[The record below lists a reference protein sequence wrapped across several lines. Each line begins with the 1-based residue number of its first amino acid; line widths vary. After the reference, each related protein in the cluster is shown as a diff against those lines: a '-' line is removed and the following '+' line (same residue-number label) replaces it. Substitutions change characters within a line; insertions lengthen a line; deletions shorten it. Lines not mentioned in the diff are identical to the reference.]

1 MKITVIS
8 GSHRENSQSERVARY
23 IEKVLK
29 SQGAEASLITLA
41 KNPLPLWDE
50 GVWEGDASWKKAWE
64 PIALNL
70 SASDGFVIISPEWSG
85 MVPAGLKNFLLLCSA
100 REVGHK
106 PALIVS
112 VSSGIGGSYPVAEL
126 RMSSY
131 KNTRLVYVP
140 DHVIVRDAEKML
152 QGDDPAEEH
161 DAHLRQRLSYSLEM
175 LQEYAKALS
184 LVRASGKINLK
195 DFPFGM

>member
-50 GVWEGDASWKKAWE
+50 GVWEGEPSWKKAWE

-152 QGDDPAEEH
+152 QGDDPAGEH
-161 DAHLRQRLSYSLEM
+161 DAQLRQRLSYSLEM